1 MGFKGNKNEAGQGL
15 CIVTVI
21 EFPRRLF
28 EALITFF
35 FVRTLERA
43 NETKPLIRYS
53 INERGMRQTR
63 NEEDNLVDCYFKYL
77 FESELL
83 NWKLKYPL
91 FHEEFVGKIHE
102 LDKLLLV

>member
-1 MGFKGNKNEAGQGL
+1 
-15 CIVTVI
+15 
-21 EFPRRLF
+21 
-28 EALITFF
+28 
-35 FVRTLERA
+35 
-43 NETKPLIRYS
+43 
-53 INERGMRQTR
+53 MRQTR

-91 FHEEFVGKIHE
+91 FREEFVGKIHE